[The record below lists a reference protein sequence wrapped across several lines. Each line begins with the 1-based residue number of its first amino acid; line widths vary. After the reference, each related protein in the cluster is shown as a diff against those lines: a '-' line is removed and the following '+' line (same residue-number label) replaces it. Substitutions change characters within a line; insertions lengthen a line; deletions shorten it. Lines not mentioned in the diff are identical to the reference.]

1 MRTLA
6 KLTTGAVVL
15 LTLASCSSDP
25 KSGIAALEAPAGS
38 ADTFA
43 GDIETLGIAPDS
55 TRLLVEENDYAFYI
69 AAPDKPEKGNVC
81 LVIQTPEP
89 ETGASGCGNFP
100 NLHPLE
106 LGTAGVSAKLI
117 ADNYDASKELSEG
130 WRQLHKNLLV
140 RGGM

>member
-1 MRTLA
+1 MRILA
-6 KLTTGAVVL
+6 KLTAGVVVL
-15 LTLASCSSDP
+15 LALAGCSSDP
-25 KSGIAALEAPAGS
+25 KSGISALEAPAGP

-43 GDIETLGIAPDS
+43 GGADTLGIAPDS
-55 TRLLVEENDYAFYI
+55 TRLLVEESDYAFYI
-69 AAPDKPEKGNVC
+69 AAPDKPEKGSVC

-89 ETGASGCGNFP
+89 ETAASGCGNIP

-140 RGGM
+140 RGL